1 MASVV
6 DTRVRLQ
13 CESDGLPKPIVRWEK
28 NGEPFPTT
36 GLRHTMLD
44 KGSLEFVSVQL
55 EDTGD
60 YRCYASN
67 PAGQATQNVKLSV
80 QGELEKN
87 KNGRQK
93 YEKRNLI
100 TFELNIFLFA

>member
-1 MASVV
+1 MLNCRER
-6 DTRVRLQ
+6 DLYNIL
-13 CESDGLPKPIVRWEK
+13 GLWCLMPLSTIFQLYCGSQLCWWRKP
-28 NGEPFPTT
+28 
-36 GLRHTMLD
+36 TMLY

-80 QGELEKN
+80 QGELGKN
-87 KNGRQK
+87 KNG
-93 YEKRNLI
+93 
-100 TFELNIFLFA
+100 

>member
-1 MASVV
+1 
-6 DTRVRLQ
+6 
-13 CESDGLPKPIVRWEK
+13 
-28 NGEPFPTT
+28 
-36 GLRHTMLD
+36 MLY

-80 QGELEKN
+80 QGELGKN
-87 KNGRQK
+87 KNG
-93 YEKRNLI
+93 
-100 TFELNIFLFA
+100 